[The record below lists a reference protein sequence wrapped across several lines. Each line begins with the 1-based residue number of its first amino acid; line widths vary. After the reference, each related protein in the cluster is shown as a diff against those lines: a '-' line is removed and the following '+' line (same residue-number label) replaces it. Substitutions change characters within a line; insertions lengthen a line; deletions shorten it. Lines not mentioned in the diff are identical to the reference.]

1 LGTPQKCES
10 RIGKVDGQAFLECLP
25 GYSPDWNDLMDFVE
39 CEDGKDYS
47 DTLKQL
53 RKFKK
58 FKYEKWRS
66 MRQSYLESTANIFR
80 MKSRRLCS

>member
-1 LGTPQKCES
+1 MGTPQKCES

-58 FKYEKWRS
+58 FKYEKWCS
-66 MRQSYLESTANIFR
+66 TRQHNLESTVNILGLKWR
-80 MKSRRLCS
+80 S